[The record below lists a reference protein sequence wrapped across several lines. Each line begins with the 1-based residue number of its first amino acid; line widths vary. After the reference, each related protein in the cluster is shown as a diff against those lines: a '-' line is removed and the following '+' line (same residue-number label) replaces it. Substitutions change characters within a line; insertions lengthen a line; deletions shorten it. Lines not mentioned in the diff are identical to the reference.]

1 MFYNLFL
8 IGSLVFALLLLFVVF
23 SSFLG
28 FLLTRVPFVPTRAA
42 DIEFIVK
49 ELGVSRKDVFYD
61 LGCGNGKVVFLV
73 EKLTGAKTRGFELTW
88 WTYIWARLKKL
99 IIGSKAEF
107 SNKNFFKADWSGATI
122 IYGYL
127 YPMLMGQIQEK
138 FKAEMRQ
145 GSLAVIRDFPFP
157 DLKPEK
163 VFHMPKKH
171 EIYVYKK

>member
-73 EKLTGAKTRGFELTW
+73 EKLTGAKTQGFELTW
-88 WTYIWARLKKL
+88 WTYLWAQLKKL
-99 IIGSKAEF
+99 LIGSKSRF
-107 SNKNFFKADWSGATI
+107 VNKNFFKADWSEATV

-127 YPMLMGQIQEK
+127 YPMLMGQVQEK
-138 FKAEMRQ
+138 FIVECKP
-145 GSLAVIRDFPFP
+145 GSVAIIRDFSFP
-157 DLKPEK
+157 NLKPEK